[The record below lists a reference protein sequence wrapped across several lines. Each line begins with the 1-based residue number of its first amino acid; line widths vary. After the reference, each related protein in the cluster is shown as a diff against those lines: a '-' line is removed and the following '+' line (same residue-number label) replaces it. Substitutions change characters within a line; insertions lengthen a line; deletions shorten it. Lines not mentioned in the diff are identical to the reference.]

1 MASDSDLF
9 QKRVCW
15 GFGKTYSQACEG
27 AEADALAPSIQR
39 AIRNM
44 LKGELRC
51 PALNALITC
60 VADFVD
66 QGVGGL
72 FSSQKIDEAEF
83 RDRLTAIERRF
94 ADYES
99 THLARQA
106 LEAAAIDLVHVQDG
120 DVEGACCE
128 RFARLLFDRYCVAP
142 TECNLR
148 KARGF
153 SRPQVHQ
160 YHDDAFAAVKTSL
173 VELVREVAHSP
184 AGVPSPRKKK
194 TGLSVNTA
202 QGLEQPLGILP

>member
-27 AEADALAPSIQR
+27 ADAKALAPSIRR

-44 LKGELRC
+44 LKGEFRC
-51 PALNALITC
+51 PALNSLIAC

-66 QGVGGL
+66 QSRGGL
-72 FSSQKIDEAEF
+72 FPPQKNDEAEL
-83 RDRLTAIERRF
+83 RDRLTVIERKF

-99 THLARQA
+99 THFARQA
-106 LEAAAIDLVHVQDG
+106 LEAAAIDLARIQCR
-120 DVEGACCE
+120 EIETACCE

-148 KARGF
+148 KARAF
-153 SRPQVHQ
+153 SRAQVNQ
-160 YHDDAFAAVKTSL
+160 YHDDAFAAVKASL
-173 VELVREVAHSP
+173 IELLREVAHST
-184 AGVPSPRKKK
+184 AGVPSPGKKK
-194 TGLSVNTA
+194 TGPNVNTA